1 MTHKQKTGP
10 NEKSPAEEQ
19 TTGRRGN
26 PRRAAVNPKGGINM
40 NRYEPVDLAKY
51 IVNRCNEEKEPINNF
66 RLQIIL
72 YEVQLESIRAYG
84 EPMIAAAFEAWK
96 FGPVIPA
103 AYYRFGTF
111 GTMEINFSFP
121 EAGQAIAPEH
131 KTLID
136 RTTETIRRLS
146 MYRLWTRE
154 KQYHAWEKTF
164 DEGRGFKK
172 EIPEAWIA
180 ADAENENE
188 AGLSS

>member
-1 MTHKQKTGP
+1 
-10 NEKSPAEEQ
+10 
-19 TTGRRGN
+19 
-26 PRRAAVNPKGGINM
+26 M

-154 KQYHAWEKTF
+154 KQYQ
-164 DEGRGFKK
+164 
-172 EIPEAWIA
+172 AWIA